1 MSSVPSVLVAVSD
14 PLRCFGIE
22 ALVIGGGVA
31 HTCDFASSARDLS
44 EKMRHLESYAA
55 VIIDLDL
62 NDAPAFDLIGR
73 VRSLSPAM
81 GVLALDLASG
91 ADRTVRALRSGAT
104 GVIGAQATR
113 EEMLNAL
120 RAVAAG
126 GRFVQA
132 SSLTSLINQISG
144 QASEPSHD
152 DLSNREYQTLCL
164 LARGMRLVDVAG
176 VLSISVKTA
185 STYRSR
191 LLEKLQLRTNAD
203 LIHYAFTNGL
213 GLAGAVSGQM
223 RTGTLAER
231 R

>member
-1 MSSVPSVLVAVSD
+1 MAVSD
-14 PLRCFGIE
+14 PLRCIGIE
-22 ALVIGGGVA
+22 ALVTAAGVA
-31 HTCDFASSARDLS
+31 DACVFAASARDFA
-44 EKMRHLESYAA
+44 EKMRHLERYAA

-62 NDAPAFDLIGR
+62 NDAPAFDLISR
-73 VRSLSPAM
+73 VRSLSPAT
-81 GVLALDLASG
+81 GILALDLASG
-91 ADRTVRALRSGAT
+91 ADRTLRALRSGAT
-104 GVIGAQATR
+104 GVVGAQTTR
-113 EEMLNAL
+113 AEILDAL

-132 SSLTSLINQISG
+132 RSLTSLLDQISG
-144 QASEPSHD
+144 QASEPSHE

-176 VLSISVKTA
+176 ELSISAKTA

-203 LIHYAFTNGL
+203 LIHYALANGL
-213 GLAGAVSGQM
+213 GVTGTVAGRVRA
-223 RTGTLAER
+223 GTLAER